1 MDTKQYKYR
10 VIWADDDIFDLV
22 PDEDIET
29 LLEDYN
35 VAVIDRVTTGE
46 ELQDSAHK
54 YANLIDA
61 IIVDAN
67 FDARNKSATDR
78 TVTGLNRAFELYREF
93 KRNKIDIPFYLYTNR
108 TDQFL
113 FEDKDEDYSSSIN
126 EIFVETG
133 RVFKKSDGYYDLL
146 ALMKQEVDEKTS
158 PIYQLRRRYAA
169 EFSAAELIPEALDLL
184 IQGLLFQFDEK
195 ANYTDTQYYFNPA
208 RMIWEKIQSLCKKN
222 DILPQI
228 SQLNSMA
235 DFLMGNKVEGFVR
248 TEEIMPAPLAHS
260 LKYFLSVTQD
270 GSHTKDDLSLGVVN
284 YVRERKNVNLYRTI
298 LYITMDLL
306 LWYKETIESDK
317 RHLWKAEYILI
328 GEAKLKLVKGDKGF
342 NKKCYYLGRYY
353 LIAHRDEQGN
363 MIPINEG
370 DLIGIKSDKN
380 SKPNNLEFT
389 GEDGTVVDK
398 AIYDYVILGKKE

>member
-22 PDEDIET
+22 SNEDVKT
-29 LLEDYN
+29 LLEDYS
-35 VAVIDRVTTGE
+35 VEVIDRVTTGE
-46 ELQDSAHK
+46 GLQDSAHK
-54 YANLIDA
+54 NINLIDA

-67 FDARNKSATDR
+67 FDARKKSPSESSI
-78 TVTGLNRAFELYREF
+78 TGLNRAFDLYREF
-93 KRNKIDIPFYLYTNR
+93 LRSNIDVPFYLYTNR

-113 FEDKDEDYSSSIN
+113 FEDKDEDYIASIN

-133 RVFKKSDGYYDLL
+133 RVFKKSDGYNDLITL
-146 ALMKQEVDEKTS
+146 LKREVDEKTS

-235 DFLMGNKVEGFVR
+235 DFLLKKNVEGCVMK
-248 TEEIMPAPLAHS
+248 EEIMPMPLAHS

-270 GSHTKDDLSLGVVN
+270 GSHTKENLSLGVVD
-284 YVRERKNVNLYRTI
+284 YVRERKNVNLYRTV
-298 LYITMDLL
+298 LYVAMDLL

-317 RHLWKAEYILI
+317 RHLWNDEFILK
-328 GEAKLKLVKGDKGF
+328 GPAKLKLVKGDKGF
-342 NKKCYYLGRYY
+342 NMKRYY
-353 LIAHRDEQGN
+353 LDNYCLIPHKDEPER
-363 MIPINEG
+363 IEEG
-370 DLIGIKSDKN
+370 DIIGIKSDKN
-380 SKPNNLEFT
+380 SVPNNPEFV
-389 GEDGTVVDK
+389 GEDGTIVDK
-398 AIYDYVILGKKE
+398 AIYNYVILSKKE

>member
-22 PDEDIET
+22 PDGDVKT
-29 LLEDYN
+29 LLEDYSI
-35 VAVIDRVTTGE
+35 AVIDRVTTGE

-54 YANLIDA
+54 YINLIDA

-67 FDARNKSATDR
+67 FDARNKNASER

-93 KRNKIDIPFYLYTNR
+93 KRKEIDIPFYLYTNR
-108 TDQFL
+108 TDKFL
-113 FEDKDEDYSSSIN
+113 FEDKDEDYSLSIN
-126 EIFVETG
+126 EIFIETG
-133 RVFKKSDGYYDLL
+133 RVFKKSDGYNDLL
-146 ALMKQEVDEKTS
+146 TLLKREVDEKTS

-184 IQGLLFQFDEK
+184 IQGLFFQFDEK

-235 DFLMGNKVEGFVR
+235 DFLLKKNVEGCIM
-248 TEEIMPAPLAHS
+248 TEAIMPMPLAHS

-270 GSHTKDDLSLGVVN
+270 GSHTKENLSLGVVD
-284 YVRERKNVNLYRTI
+284 YVRERKNVNLYRTV
-298 LYITMDLL
+298 LYIAMDLL

-317 RHLWKAEYILI
+317 RHLWNDEFILK
-328 GEAKLKLVKGDKGF
+328 GPVKLKLVKGDKGF
-342 NKKCYYLGRYY
+342 NMKRYYLGNYC
-353 LIAHRDEQGN
+353 LIPHKDETER
-363 MIPINEG
+363 IEEG
-370 DLIGIKSDKN
+370 DIIGIKSDKN
-380 SKPNNLEFT
+380 SVPNNPEFV
-389 GEDGTVVDK
+389 GEGGTVVDK
-398 AIYDYVILGKKE
+398 AIYNYVILSKKE